1 MADADIQE
9 ERHSSTPY
17 LSYVWPFTIGSWRA
31 LILHLKISMK
41 VFSQMH
47 PMQSISMLLV
57 LDKNLAAARLLPCLP
72 SYHQLHLPST
82 HWRLHRWLRR
92 RINSVKESE
101 FILFYS
107 CCAKSMA
114 EMTNLPFPPIIRLCF
129 IRYDFT
135 SGWPQKSNTNLNCIQ
150 NKEEESA
157 CLNMNKIVLTL
168 SEA

>member
-1 MADADIQE
+1 MSDP
-9 ERHSSTPY
+9 S
-17 LSYVWPFTIGSWRA
+17 
-31 LILHLKISMK
+31 
-41 VFSQMH
+41 
-47 PMQSISMLLV
+47 LLV
-57 LDKNLAAARLLPCLP
+57 LDALSFYIFRSQWKCFLKCIQCNQSQCCWSWIKTLLRPGCCLRP

-135 SGWPQKSNTNLNCIQ
+135 SGWPQKSNTNLNYIQ